1 MNSGDAQ
8 LMILD
13 VLAATGLIAEDR
25 RADMLAG
32 RVSDIEFAG
41 LGIDSMRVID
51 LCLGLEA
58 RLGREIEVEELI
70 ENPSL
75 KRLADHFATTA

>member
-1 MNSGDAQ
+1 MKPGDAQ
-8 LMILD
+8 LIILDILAATELIDRDRKED
-13 VLAATGLIAEDR
+13 VLA
-25 RADMLAG
+25 G
-32 RVSDIEFAG
+32 RISDIEFAG

-70 ENPSL
+70 EYSSL
-75 KRLADHFATTA
+75 KRLADHFAATC

>member
-1 MNSGDAQ
+1 MKPGDAQ
-8 LMILD
+8 LIILDILAATELIDRDRKED
-13 VLAATGLIAEDR
+13 VLA
-25 RADMLAG
+25 G
-32 RVSDIEFAG
+32 RISDIEFAG

-70 ENPSL
+70 ENSSL
-75 KRLADHFATTA
+75 KRLADHFAATC